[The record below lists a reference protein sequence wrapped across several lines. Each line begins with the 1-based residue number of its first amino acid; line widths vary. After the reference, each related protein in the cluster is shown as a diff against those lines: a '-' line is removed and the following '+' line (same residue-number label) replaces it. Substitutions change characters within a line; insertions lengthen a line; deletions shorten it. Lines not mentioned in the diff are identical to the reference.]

1 MTMQFPS
8 EPPAV
13 NLQGQALGRKG
24 HLTRMRLIATLEG
37 LLKHRPLRDLR
48 VMDICREAKTA
59 PGTFYLYFRDVEDLA
74 LEAIRKGQELPSELN
89 ELLDEDWPIEQSF
102 EYSKRFI
109 GRYVTYW
116 EERYHLLHM
125 RNLAADEG
133 SQSMVD
139 LRHAC
144 VVPLME
150 QLARKIR
157 KARATQCVEDNL
169 NPLAAA
175 TVIMASLER
184 LAAVFRFHATLRSDM
199 SVEDVVTA
207 QAWVLAMMLGQQDI
221 SAPEL
226 PI

>member
-1 MTMQFPS
+1 MTMPFS
-8 EPPAV
+8 TEPPAV

-24 HLTRMRLIATLEG
+24 QLTRMRLIATLEG

-74 LEAIRKGQELPSELN
+74 LEAIRKGQELPRELHD
-89 ELLDEDWPIEQSF
+89 LLNEDWPTEQSF
-102 EYSKRFI
+102 DYARRFI
-109 GRYVTYW
+109 GGYVTYW

-133 SQSMVD
+133 SQAMVD
-139 LRHAC
+139 LRHSC

-150 QLARKIR
+150 QIAGKIHQ
-157 KARATQCVEDNL
+157 ARATQPAEDGL

-175 TVIMASLER
+175 TVIMGSLER
-184 LAAVFRFHATLRSDM
+184 LAAVFRFHGPLRSDM
-199 SVEDVVTA
+199 TVEDVITA
-207 QAWVLAMMLGQQDI
+207 QAWVLARMLGQQEI
-221 SAPEL
+221 SATEQ